1 MMYSDWVWPLSLVLA
16 VRVLMETMAPYPM
29 LRLMFLLLLDTH
41 MVRRLVTTSSPL
53 SPVFP
58 FVSSTPWRW
67 SISNSPL
74 RRFRSLSLTS
84 KRISRSCH
92 TAFGPSFLLTLLMA
106 RARCRVNGTSRR
118 AGWLAEANSD

>member
-1 MMYSDWVWPLSLVLA
+1 MVVNSRGEFDTRLVKMNSNLLPLNLVMMYSDWVWPLSLVLA

-58 FVSSTPWRW
+58 FVSSTPWR
-67 SISNSPL
+67 
-74 RRFRSLSLTS
+74 
-84 KRISRSCH
+84 
-92 TAFGPSFLLTLLMA
+92 
-106 RARCRVNGTSRR
+106 
-118 AGWLAEANSD
+118 